1 MVGMLKTSDTTSLPS
16 TITSRLFDISIAN
29 NTYSNLNGYKEEQ
42 IIANNKDNKY
52 VKYLNGVYYL
62 KPSSVEHDIAENMDC
77 VIYDKGTSTYYII
90 QIEEAVNS
98 SKLRTNASSKE
109 NQYTDDMREE
119 VVNEMTTKYASR
131 DTYKEKALVNYLKEA
146 NILFHDTA
154 VYKYFK
160 TTYPDVWDE
169 DANK

>member
-1 MVGMLKTSDTTSLPS
+1 
-16 TITSRLFDISIAN
+16 
-29 NTYSNLNGYKEEQ
+29 
-42 IIANNKDNKY
+42 
-52 VKYLNGVYYL
+52 
-62 KPSSVEHDIAENMDC
+62 
-77 VIYDKGTSTYYII
+77 
-90 QIEEAVNS
+90 
-98 SKLRTNASSKE
+98 
-109 NQYTDDMREE
+109 MREE

-131 DTYKEKALVNYLKEA
+131 DTYKEKALVHYLKEA